1 MDARHGVR
9 LKEELKAADAAMF
22 DVRGSMFDVKAI
34 RLRRGYSESLRD
46 RAARQGSRVK
56 CQKIGGRIWEADSLE
71 AECVLKRSVDIGH
84 VGQVT
89 KY

>member
-9 LKEELKAADAAMF
+9 LKEELKAADAA
-22 DVRGSMFDVKAI
+22 MFDVKAI

>member
-1 MDARHGVR
+1 
-9 LKEELKAADAAMF
+9 MF
-22 DVRGSMFDVKAI
+22 DVYHSEVFASRRRGSI
-34 RLRRGYSESLRD
+34 RD